1 MEEPEDGDTATTT
14 TITVAAE
21 SAQPG
26 TETQRQLAKEYLD
39 ILRGAAAAAFS
50 SLPFNFTFVLRI
62 LPLLP
67 LAPCNFHNTK
77 DP

>member
-14 TITVAAE
+14 TIAVAAE

-39 ILRGAAAAAFS
+39 ILRGAEAAAFP
-50 SLPFNFTFVLRI
+50 SLPFNFTFI
-62 LPLLP
+62 LFFLLLP